1 MDAVERHLEVFL
13 HHLCN
18 GRSGLY
24 AQIYPYELLDNPP
37 NPDSGRLRCIYPAVQ
52 NNKDRGI

>member
-1 MDAVERHLEVFL
+1 MDAVERHLEVIL

-24 AQIYPYELLDNPP
+24 AQIYTYELLDNPP
-37 NPDSGRLRCIYPAVQ
+37 DTDSGRFRCIYPAVQ
-52 NNKDRGI
+52 NH